1 MNNIKETLEKM
12 DNLIISYKSRLD
24 ANDKLLG
31 MYQKRVQKLEE
42 DKKSLEIS
50 SNILGIIVL
59 VFIVLN
65 GAQLILRL

>member
-12 DNLIISYKSRLD
+12 DDLIISYKSRLD
-24 ANDKLLG
+24 TNDKLLG